1 MDSKSPALIMG
12 IGVAIILV
20 AIGISTTM
28 QQPQQPES
36 LQIITVGPIWNTNS
50 WTCTSDS
57 DFIIH
62 GTLRGLTG
70 ALIEVNISNV
80 GAQSL
85 FALEEGR
92 LESFTVGVDGGNY
105 ITVTRT
111 GILTGFITMQTSS
124 DATASC
130 TPI

>member
-1 MDSKSPALIMG
+1 MG

-20 AIGISTTM
+20 AIGISTAM
-28 QQPQQPES
+28 QQPQKSDS
-36 LQIITVGPIWNTNS
+36 LQIISVGPIWNTNS

-57 DFIIH
+57 DFIVH
-62 GTLRGLTG
+62 GALRGLAG
-70 ALIEVNISNV
+70 SLVEINISNV

-92 LESFTVGVDGGNY
+92 LEPFTVGADAGNY
-105 ITVTRT
+105 ITVTRS

-124 DATASC
+124 DAIASC

>member
-1 MDSKSPALIMG
+1 MNSSAIIMG

-20 AIGISTTM
+20 AIGISTAM
-28 QQPQQPES
+28 QQPQKSDSP
-36 LQIITVGPIWNTNS
+36 QIITVGPIWNTNS

-57 DFIIH
+57 DFVVH
-62 GTLRGLTG
+62 GVLRGLAG
-70 ALIEVNISNV
+70 SLIEINISNV

-92 LESFTVGVDGGNY
+92 LEPFTVGAEGGNY
-105 ITVTRT
+105 ITITRT
-111 GILTGFITMQTSS
+111 GILTGFITMQTAS
-124 DATASC
+124 DAVASC

>member
-1 MDSKSPALIMG
+1 MSLNSPALIMG

-20 AIGISTTM
+20 AIGISAAI
-28 QQPQQPES
+28 QQPPKTDP
-36 LQIITVGPIWNTNS
+36 LQIISVGPLWNTNS

-57 DFIIH
+57 DFIVH
-62 GTLRGLTG
+62 GTLRGLAG
-70 ALIEVNISNV
+70 SLIEINISNV

-92 LESFTVGVDGGNY
+92 LESFTVGADGGNY

-111 GILTGFITMQTSS
+111 GIVTGFITMETSS

>member
-1 MDSKSPALIMG
+1 MG

-20 AIGISTTM
+20 AIGISTAM
-28 QQPQQPES
+28 QQPQKSDS
-36 LQIITVGPIWNTNS
+36 LQVISVGPIWNTNS

-57 DFIIH
+57 DFVVH
-62 GTLRGLTG
+62 GTLRGLAG
-70 ALIEVNISNV
+70 ALVEISISNV
-80 GAQSL
+80 GSQSL

-92 LESFTVGVDGGNY
+92 LESFTVGAEGGNY
-105 ITVTRT
+105 ITITRT
-111 GILTGFITMQTSS
+111 GTLTGFVTMQTSS